1 MENLKNDFF
10 VYFKTTRAES
20 WTFEGY
26 SNFTEKNSRRRTR
39 SSMIYSRFHAALGD
53 LLLCKNLTKEC
64 REKALNLLN
73 YETGTATQGSDS
85 RLRLNKRLNC
95 IVFLFFTEE
104 GLAGIKVKK

>member
-1 MENLKNDFF
+1 
-10 VYFKTTRAES
+10 
-20 WTFEGY
+20 
-26 SNFTEKNSRRRTR
+26 
-39 SSMIYSRFHAALGD
+39 MIYSRFHAALGD

-104 GLAGIKVKK
+104 GLAGIKEIESEELSSDNVNMRNYYCTNVK